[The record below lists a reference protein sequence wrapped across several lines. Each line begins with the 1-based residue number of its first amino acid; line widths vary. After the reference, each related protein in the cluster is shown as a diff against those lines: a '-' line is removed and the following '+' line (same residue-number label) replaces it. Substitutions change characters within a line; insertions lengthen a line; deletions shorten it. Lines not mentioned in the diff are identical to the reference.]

1 MGMLG
6 LARIMSMKRRRRR
19 RRRIQADGSS
29 ALDMGRKDSRSRSG
43 SAKRRGPHLT
53 LDRLPRIIALL
64 PMQDAARAACASR
77 ELLQSWRHYPELK
90 FSAKTLAMDGQHNC
104 IQGQMDSYIKRI
116 DIALQNCTGGWVK
129 RFRFELQFFHELSAH
144 HINHWLDAAIPGI
157 EELTL
162 ELPRDDKMKYKFPCK
177 LLFEKGC
184 SIQSL
189 CLYSCAFHPDQGA
202 CSFRNLKRVYFS
214 LVHITTEEL
223 WIFLYNSL
231 SLEHLELGFC
241 HKIACLKIPCT
252 LQLLNFLRVRRCNM
266 LQIILSLGDSLQ
278 LKHVNISIYPWFNLF
293 EYARKQLPT
302 VAPNV
307 ETLFLMSANEAGI
320 FYPLIFQPHGR
331 FLHLKYLELVIV
343 GPRNYGFGYQYTY
356 LVTFLKASPVLETFI
371 LHVES
376 AKEPYPL
383 VINPKYLKNHLL
395 PEHCHQSIKHVTVT
409 GFCHTQ
415 ELVELIF
422 YILENATSLQCL
434 TLDNRI
440 RGFEKDLVA
449 CITQDAGTCDYQEW
463 WKNFGAKEIILHFFR
478 RESYPKSY
486 WDAYC
491 SYVAIR
497 KYIIGRVPSSVEL
510 KIYQL
515 CLLMKLYPVFQR

>member
-1 MGMLG
+1 
-6 LARIMSMKRRRRR
+6 
-19 RRRIQADGSS
+19 
-29 ALDMGRKDSRSRSG
+29 MGRKDSRSRSG

-266 LQIILSLGDSLQ
+266 LQIIL
-278 LKHVNISIYPWFNLF
+278 
-293 EYARKQLPT
+293 PT

>member
-6 LARIMSMKRRRRR
+6 LARIMSMGGGESRPMLRVLPVPHENFYGPGD
-19 RRRIQADGSS
+19 IILSS
-29 ALDMGRKDSRSRSG
+29 NSVPK
-43 SAKRRGPHLT
+43 
-53 LDRLPRIIALL
+53 
-64 PMQDAARAACASR
+64 
-77 ELLQSWRHYPELK
+77 HYPW
-90 FSAKTLAMDGQHNC
+90 MDNT
-104 IQGQMDSYIKRI
+104 IVYKRI
-116 DIALQNCTGGWVK
+116 DIALQNHTGGWVK

-162 ELPRDDKMKYKFPCK
+162 ELPRDDKMKYRFPCK

-189 CLYSCAFHPDQGA
+189 CLYSCAFRPDLGA
-202 CSFRNLKRVYFS
+202 CSFRNLKRAYFS

-223 WIFLYNSL
+223 WTFLYNSL

-241 HKIACLKIPCT
+241 HEIDCLKIPCT
-252 LQLLNFLRVRRCNM
+252 LQLLNFLRVRRCNL
-266 LQIILSLGDSLQ
+266 LQLIMSDAPNLSTFYYEGPLIQLSLGDSLQ

-293 EYARKQLPT
+293 EYARKELPT

-307 ETLFLMSANEAGI
+307 ETLFLMSANEVGY
-320 FYPLIFQPHGR
+320 FYPLIVQPHGR
-331 FLHLKYLELVIV
+331 FLHLKYLELAIV
-343 GPRNYGFGYQYTY
+343 GPRDYGFGYQYAY
-356 LVTFLKASPVLETFI
+356 LVTFLRASPVLETFI
-371 LHVES
+371 LHVEES

-383 VINPKYLKNHLL
+383 P
-395 PEHCHQSIKHVTVT
+395 PEHQACDSNR
-409 GFCHTQ
+409 FLPQ

-440 RGFEKDLVA
+440 RGFGKDLVA
-449 CITQDAGTCDYQEW
+449 CITQDTGTRDYQEW
-463 WKNFGAKEIILHFFR
+463 WNNFGVKERILHFFR
-478 RESYPKSY
+478 REFYPKSD
-486 WDAYC
+486 WEAYC

-497 KYIIGRVPSSVEL
+497 KYIIERVPSSVEL
-510 KIYQL
+510 KIPVVPSDEIISRL
-515 CLLMKLYPVFQR
+515 SKVESELLKD

>member
-1 MGMLG
+1 
-6 LARIMSMKRRRRR
+6 
-19 RRRIQADGSS
+19 
-29 ALDMGRKDSRSRSG
+29 MGRKDSRSRSG

-53 LDRLPRIIALL
+53 LDRLPQIIALL

-77 ELLQSWRHYPELK
+77 ELLQSCRHYPELK

-177 LLFEKGC
+177 LL
-184 SIQSL
+184 
-189 CLYSCAFHPDQGA
+189 
-202 CSFRNLKRVYFS
+202 NLKRVYFS

-241 HKIACLKIPCT
+241 HEIACLKIPCT

-266 LQIILSLGDSLQ
+266 LQIIVSDAPNLSTFHYEGPLIQLSLGDSLQ

-302 VAPNV
+302 VAR
-307 ETLFLMSANEAGI
+307 TLKL
-320 FYPLIFQPHGR
+320 
-331 FLHLKYLELVIV
+331 
-343 GPRNYGFGYQYTY
+343 
-356 LVTFLKASPVLETFI
+356 
-371 LHVES
+371 
-376 AKEPYPL
+376 
-383 VINPKYLKNHLL
+383 
-395 PEHCHQSIKHVTVT
+395 
-409 GFCHTQ
+409 
-415 ELVELIF
+415 
-422 YILENATSLQCL
+422 
-434 TLDNRI
+434 
-440 RGFEKDLVA
+440 
-449 CITQDAGTCDYQEW
+449 
-463 WKNFGAKEIILHFFR
+463 
-478 RESYPKSY
+478 
-486 WDAYC
+486 C
-491 SYVAIR
+491 S
-497 KYIIGRVPSSVEL
+497 
-510 KIYQL
+510 
-515 CLLMKLYPVFQR
+515 

>member
-1 MGMLG
+1 MGGRPHLG
-6 LARIMSMKRRRRR
+6 FGEAGVIRSSTALGNLSVSLRITTKMKT
-19 RRRIQADGSS
+19 
-29 ALDMGRKDSRSRSG
+29 
-43 SAKRRGPHLT
+43 GPHG
-53 LDRLPRIIALL
+53 
-64 PMQDAARAACASR
+64 DA
-77 ELLQSWRHYPELK
+77 
-90 FSAKTLAMDGQHNC
+90 
-104 IQGQMDSYIKRI
+104 
-116 DIALQNCTGGWVK
+116 
-129 RFRFELQFFHELSAH
+129 
-144 HINHWLDAAIPGI
+144 
-157 EELTL
+157 
-162 ELPRDDKMKYKFPCK
+162 
-177 LLFEKGC
+177 
-184 SIQSL
+184 
-189 CLYSCAFHPDQGA
+189 
-202 CSFRNLKRVYFS
+202 
-214 LVHITTEEL
+214 
-223 WIFLYNSL
+223 
-231 SLEHLELGFC
+231 
-241 HKIACLKIPCT
+241 
-252 LQLLNFLRVRRCNM
+252 
-266 LQIILSLGDSLQ
+266 
-278 LKHVNISIYPWFNLF
+278 
-293 EYARKQLPT
+293 
-302 VAPNV
+302 
-307 ETLFLMSANEAGI
+307 
-320 FYPLIFQPHGR
+320 
-331 FLHLKYLELVIV
+331 
-343 GPRNYGFGYQYTY
+343 GFGEG
-356 LVTFLKASPVLETFI
+356 V
-371 LHVES
+371 VES